1 MRRSSTYR
9 HANPTYLQMGAA
21 RHQHEHVRNRSV
33 FQSAR
38 RMVKVGADT
47 RDAPVLRLL
56 QCGHMS
62 CTQRQLLVHAFTCR
76 ASIVSPTKR
85 RLTLAAA
92 LSENCGW

>member
-38 RMVKVGADT
+38 RFLKVGADT
-47 RDAPVLRLL
+47 RDVSVLRLL
-56 QCGHMS
+56 QRGHMS
-62 CTQRQLLVHAFTCR
+62 CCSCACACVHLQGEQRFAHE
-76 ASIVSPTKR
+76 
-85 RLTLAAA
+85 AAA
-92 LSENCGW
+92 DGRRRPQGELQCG

>member
-47 RDAPVLRLL
+47 RDAPVLRIL
-56 QCGHMS
+56 QCGHMP
-62 CTQRQLLVHAFTCR
+62 CTQRQLLVQLCLRMRSPAGR
-76 ASIVSPTKR
+76 ASFRPRS
-85 RLTLAAA
+85 
-92 LSENCGW
+92 GG